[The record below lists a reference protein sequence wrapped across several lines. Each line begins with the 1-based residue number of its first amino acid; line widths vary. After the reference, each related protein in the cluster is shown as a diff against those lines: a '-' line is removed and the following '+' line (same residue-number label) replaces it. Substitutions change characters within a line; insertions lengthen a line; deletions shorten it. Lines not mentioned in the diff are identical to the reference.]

1 MGVVKISVILS
12 RPFLFFF
19 ASSTWKSVNIGRNF
33 DNFPGLSESK
43 NLLHSKVYLKGTRYT
58 DKLKVK
64 FEEGGRFQ
72 LGKLQKQTSHNS
84 ELAQVLKE
92 IDIRLLSFT
101 TLYYLLREQVAYLSQ
116 MFWFTLHCTSKS
128 NVWYS

>member
-1 MGVVKISVILS
+1 ML
-12 RPFLFFF
+12 RMPFLFFF

-72 LGKLQKQTSHNS
+72 QKLQKQTSHNS
-84 ELAQVLKE
+84 ELVQVLK
-92 IDIRLLSFT
+92 
-101 TLYYLLREQVAYLSQ
+101 
-116 MFWFTLHCTSKS
+116 
-128 NVWYS
+128 

>member
-1 MGVVKISVILS
+1 M
-12 RPFLFFF
+12 
-19 ASSTWKSVNIGRNF
+19 
-33 DNFPGLSESK
+33 
-43 NLLHSKVYLKGTRYT
+43 YLKGTRYT

-101 TLYYLLREQVAYLSQ
+101 TLYYLLREQDRL
-116 MFWFTLHCTSKS
+116 TIS
-128 NVWYS
+128 NVLI